1 MVAARYPV
9 LLRRFSMRFSRRDTL
24 QFGLAGL
31 AGLGATT
38 LGATTIMPFTARAQ
52 NAGDRHAIE
61 GGEIVIRPVAHA
73 SFVMN
78 TPGLVIYNDPVGGA
92 APFQGSEPPGLIL
105 ITHEHQDHFD
115 PETLAAIVVEGTK
128 LVVNPAVM
136 EKLPEP
142 LKARATAIGNGE
154 TTTVGDIAIA
164 AIPAYNT
171 TEDRKKYHPQGRDN
185 GYVLSIGGAQVYI
198 AGDTEDIPEMRA
210 LTGIDIAFVP
220 MNLPFTMDVDQASSA
235 VAAFKPTVVYPYHYK
250 GSDPKAFEE
259 KVTAAAP
266 AVKVMQGGWYG

>member
-1 MVAARYPV
+1 
-9 LLRRFSMRFSRRDTL
+9 MRFSRRDTL
-24 QFGLAGL
+24 QLGLVGL
-31 AGLGATT
+31 AGLGTT
-38 LGATTIMPFTARAQ
+38 TVVPFTARAQ
-52 NAGDRHAIE
+52 EAGDRYTVE

-92 APFQGSEPPGLIL
+92 ALFQGSEPPGLIL

-115 PETLAAIVVEGTK
+115 PETLAAIVADGSK
-128 LVVNPAVM
+128 LVVNPTVM

-142 LKARATAIGNGE
+142 LKAKATAIGNGE
-154 TTTVGDIAIA
+154 TTMVGEISIE

-185 GYVLSIGGAQVYI
+185 GYVLTIGGARVYI

-235 VAAFKPTVVYPYHYK
+235 VAALKPKVVYPYHYK
-250 GSDPKAFEE
+250 GSDPKAFAE
-259 KVTAAAP
+259 KVAAAAP
-266 AVKVMQGGWYG
+266 EVKVVQGAWYG

>member
-1 MVAARYPV
+1 MH
-9 LLRRFSMRFSRRDTL
+9 FTRRDTL
-24 QFGLAGL
+24 HLGMIGI

-38 LGATTIMPFTARAQ
+38 VMPFTARAQ
-52 NAGDRHAIE
+52 NAGDTYEVE
-61 GGEIVIRPVAHA
+61 GGEIVVKPISHA

-92 APFQGSEPPGLIL
+92 ALYEGNEPPGLVL

-115 PETLAAIVVEGTK
+115 PETLNAIVADGTR

-142 LKARATAIGNGE
+142 LKAKATAIGNGDS
-154 TTTVGDIAIA
+154 TSVGNVKID

-185 GYVLSIGGAQVYI
+185 GYVLTIGGSRVYI

-210 LTGIDIAFVP
+210 LTEIDIAFVP

-235 VAAFKPTVVYPYHYK
+235 VAAFMPTVVYPYHYK

-259 KVTAAAP
+259 KVKAAAADIKVIQGAWYP
-266 AVKVMQGGWYG
+266 A